1 MTQASPL
8 YNSEDHERVVNI
20 VGSNTRRLMY
30 AIVVFLLFAL
40 PSLGMGA
47 AMVVFDLSELP
58 PMDFQVRASAL
69 EKAAVVASWILT
81 TALPSLVLIWA
92 LYTVQ
97 TKLWFRRLIVQ
108 SYFRRTLQ
116 ILFAIRLTSY
126 MCFMFLDA
134 FIGLIA
140 VAGIALTAEFIGNFI
155 GAANVSPESLGPVLG
170 FLIAGIVIM
179 MHLVVWGLLMMI
191 VGAIASG
198 VMKQT
203 VFPCLWCGHELHPTV
218 PDRCPECGIGLHE
231 EELDRAGRRGAY
243 RPISSNDSATNHFH
257 DSPPNP

>member
-1 MTQASPL
+1 MDLDNGPAKPRFDLGPL
-8 YNSEDHERVVNI
+8 Y
-20 VGSNTRRLMY
+20 GSNKVVVPKADR
-30 AIVVFLLFAL
+30 AVVFSAHVANTFRN
-40 PSLGMGA
+40 
-47 AMVVFDLSELP
+47 P
-58 PMDFQVRASAL
+58 PNQLHV
-69 EKAAVVASWILT
+69 
-81 TALPSLVLIWA
+81 
-92 LYTVQ
+92 
-97 TKLWFRRLIVQ
+97 
-108 SYFRRTLQ
+108 
-116 ILFAIRLTSY
+116 
-126 MCFMFLDA
+126 FMFLDA